1 MFLYIKEIVS
11 LEKIGEQVNNKKI
24 KKITLIGTT
33 GSGKTTFLK
42 NLVGEF
48 KGAEVNRQ
56 VSFEDKVA
64 LSTFDV
70 VDRNQFENSTTT
82 VSMNVKNVMFLVNRV
97 NQFLYF
103 PLINNTIDYDIEEI
117 DCVYPCTIF
126 DTAGQERFEFMREI
140 GIDGTD
146 GVIIFADGTNI
157 ASIERVR
164 TFIDLTRIEEKASG
178 KSIPITVFVNKKD
191 LEHKGIY
198 IGKSTLERWLDESIS
213 IEETTNTDMNSF
225 LYALRNFLSSLD
237 DFPIDVNR
245 VKAKV
250 TV

>member
-1 MFLYIKEIVS
+1 M
-11 LEKIGEQVNNKKI
+11 NNKKI

-103 PLINNTIDYDIEEI
+103 PLINNTIDYDI
-117 DCVYPCTIF
+117 
-126 DTAGQERFEFMREI
+126 
-140 GIDGTD
+140 
-146 GVIIFADGTNI
+146 
-157 ASIERVR
+157 
-164 TFIDLTRIEEKASG
+164 
-178 KSIPITVFVNKKD
+178 
-191 LEHKGIY
+191 
-198 IGKSTLERWLDESIS
+198 
-213 IEETTNTDMNSF
+213 
-225 LYALRNFLSSLD
+225 
-237 DFPIDVNR
+237 
-245 VKAKV
+245 
-250 TV
+250 